1 MQTNEILNADLLDII
16 FDGKNKNYGAYDLR
30 KTYNQRLRKSIFS
43 TVFFMVLLFLGIFF
57 QGIAGKGN
65 QPDIEVQDTWIAS
78 IEKPAVQ
85 TPLPPPPAKIDKP
98 VELNQIKFTPPIVV
112 KDDQVEDDEKIKD
125 ILDDQAI
132 SNKTIESDFKNQVI
146 QAPVTEER
154 SNVIEA
160 PKVEDETT
168 IFVRV
173 ENEAEFPG
181 GHQAWVRYL
190 QQHLNPNAPFDNG
203 APNGTYQVIVKFVV
217 SRDGSIS
224 DVIGETKFG
233 YGMEDEAIKIIKR
246 GPKWKPAL
254 QNGRNV
260 NAYRRQPVTFVVEE
274 Q

>member
-1 MQTNEILNADLLDII
+1 MQTNEILNADVLDII
-16 FDGKNKNYGAYDLR
+16 FDGKNKSYGAYDLR
-30 KTYNQRLRKSIFS
+30 KTYNQRLRKSVLL
-43 TVFFMVLLFLGIFF
+43 TVFLMLLVFLGIVF
-57 QGIAGKGN
+57 QGMAGKNN
-65 QPDIEVQDTWIAS
+65 QPDFEVQDTRIAS
-78 IEKPAVQ
+78 IKKTEVQ
-85 TPLPPPPAKIDKP
+85 PPLPIPPPKTIQP
-98 VELNQIKFTPPIVV
+98 LEQNQVKFTPPVVV
-112 KDDQVEDDEKIKD
+112 KDDLVAADEKIQD
-125 ILDDQAI
+125 VMEDQAI

-154 SNVIEA
+154 SNVLEA
-160 PKVEDETT
+160 PKVDEETT

-190 QQHLNPNAPFDNG
+190 QQHLNPNAPFENG

-217 SRDGSIS
+217 SKDGTIS
-224 DVIGETKFG
+224 DVNGETKFG

-260 NAYRRQPVTFVVEE
+260 NAYRRQPITFVVEE

>member
-1 MQTNEILNADLLDII
+1 MQTNEILNADVLDII
-16 FDGKNKNYGAYDLR
+16 FDGKNKSYGAYELR
-30 KTYNQRLRKSIFS
+30 KTYNQRLRKSILI
-43 TVFFMVLLFLGIFF
+43 TVSLMLLVFLGIVF
-57 QGIAGKGN
+57 QGMAGKSK
-65 QPDIEVQDTWIAS
+65 QPEFEVLDTRIAS
-78 IEKPAVQ
+78 IKKTEVQ
-85 TPLPPPPAKIDKP
+85 PPLPTPPPKAVKP
-98 VELNQIKFTPPIVV
+98 PEPNQVKYTPPVIV
-112 KDDQVEDDEKIKD
+112 KDDLVKEDEKIQD
-125 ILDDQAI
+125 IQDDQAI
-132 SNKTIESDFKNQVI
+132 SNKTIESDFKNQVV
-146 QAPVTEER
+146 QAPVRDER

-160 PKVEDETT
+160 PKVYDETT

-217 SRDGSIS
+217 SKDGTIS
-224 DVIGETKFG
+224 DVSGETKFG
-233 YGMEDEAIKIIKR
+233 YGMEEEAVKIIKR

-260 NAYRRQPVTFVVEE
+260 NAYRRQPITFVVEE